1 MIYQFDDTIDR
12 SRTNSFKW
20 KAKNLENSG
29 KVLYPM
35 WVADMEFSVS
45 PAIAKRLS
53 ERVEEG
59 VFGYELLSD
68 KYYDAVKYWLK
79 KRHGCSLENDD
90 ILYCAGSMSG
100 LSAVLQTFTE
110 KNDEILVNV
119 PVYGNFY
126 NVIKGCGRI
135 VSESRLLEVNGR
147 FTFDLEDMRRQV
159 SKKTKGVLLCNP
171 HNPTGT
177 VWTEDELRK
186 ICSFCK
192 KYNLFIISAEVHYDF
207 VFSGRHIMVREIAG
221 EYNVPVITIISPG
234 KSFNVAGIQTAALL
248 VQGYKMKQ
256 MIKDTMSAMAYPFE
270 HSFAQDVT
278 VGAYL
283 ESEDWFDAVYEYI
296 KENRELT
303 VNYIKNNL
311 PLLRVPQSDATYLL
325 WIDCSAMRMTE
336 DDIMGFWR
344 DKCGVLPSDGREFG
358 EAGRQYVRLNLACPR
373 ENLKRVLDNIKAGFE
388 MLCR

>member
-1 MIYQFDDTIDR
+1 
-12 SRTNSFKW
+12 
-20 KAKNLENSG
+20 
-29 KVLYPM
+29 
-35 WVADMEFSVS
+35 
-45 PAIAKRLS
+45 
-53 ERVEEG
+53 
-59 VFGYELLSD
+59 
-68 KYYDAVKYWLK
+68 
-79 KRHGCSLENDD
+79 
-90 ILYCAGSMSG
+90 
-100 LSAVLQTFTE
+100 
-110 KNDEILVNV
+110 
-119 PVYGNFY
+119 
-126 NVIKGCGRI
+126 
-135 VSESRLLEVNGR
+135 
-147 FTFDLEDMRRQV
+147 
-159 SKKTKGVLLCNP
+159 
-171 HNPTGT
+171 
-177 VWTEDELRK
+177 
-186 ICSFCK
+186 
-192 KYNLFIISAEVHYDF
+192 
-207 VFSGRHIMVREIAG
+207 MVREIAG